1 MACTAFSY
9 LYLFVQVQLPN
20 DLKPRIWHVCE
31 CTYSTKSEEHL
42 VLVFG
47 GAVDNMFDR
56 LDSEVTVVGD
66 TVLLKFGMY
75 NQLSNSFF

>member
-1 MACTAFSY
+1 M
-9 LYLFVQVQLPN
+9 
-20 DLKPRIWHVCE
+20 KPRIWHVCE

-56 LDSEVTVVGD
+56 LDSEVTVIGD
-66 TVLLKFGMY
+66 TVLLKFGMQI
-75 NQLSNSFF
+75 NIVIHLFEDNSSIYLQ